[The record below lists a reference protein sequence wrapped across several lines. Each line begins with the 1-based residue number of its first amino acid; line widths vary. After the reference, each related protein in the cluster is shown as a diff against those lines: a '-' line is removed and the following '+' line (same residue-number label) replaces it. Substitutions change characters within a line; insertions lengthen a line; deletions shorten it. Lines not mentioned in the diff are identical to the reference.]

1 MFCEEEQEAL
11 RKKLLATPQA
21 KQIAPQF
28 AEFRGYEHL
37 VKGSD
42 LETIAELDRVQT
54 SDLTCEAERGT
65 EDNTDLPS
73 TVGVPIAAAG
83 DSASAACESVATLH
97 SVIAMSDV
105 IKEELA
111 ASMQENEGAGG
122 SVHKF
127 SGQHL
132 SLGHPADSDL
142 REILGLEDNII
153 FGQGMLDP
161 TSAMR
166 LEWHEHGNDEDRAN
180 FLYVVHG
187 RACDPKWIP
196 KHVKENFSSGLYHGG
211 AISEADFDTG
221 HSGWEL
227 RDFLDL
233 PSSRQAGLRPEHVI
247 ALRLYSSSSYS
258 LFNGP
263 MRSRTLPHPIKF
275 TMYVLNEA
283 LRKLKKVSAKM
294 NPHEY
299 NKVKSLWRG
308 MRNMSKDLD
317 KFISQGGT
325 ELAAM
330 STSEH
335 YEVARSFATT
345 LGLKWVEVGV
355 EKPTV
360 GNEIINEALATA
372 LENQKEFTKAQFED
386 FQIFS
391 GLDISDLTES
401 SYIKVVDSYFKPDTT
416 AGCALIFEFVTQGH
430 ARGVD
435 IGEFS
440 MFPKEREFLY
450 PPLTYLMLENEEGIQ
465 KQKDGTVVVRVIP
478 QMP

>member
-54 SDLTCEAERGT
+54 SDLTCEAEIGT
-65 EDNTDLPS
+65 EDNTDLDS
-73 TVGVPIAAAG
+73 TVGVPTVAG
-83 DSASAACESVATLH
+83 VDSASAEHATLP

-122 SVHKF
+122 MVRKF
-127 SGQHL
+127 SGQRL

-153 FGQGMLDP
+153 FGQGMFDP

-166 LEWHEHGNDEDRAN
+166 LEWHEHGSYKDWAN
-180 FLYVVHG
+180 FLYVVDG
-187 RACDPKWIP
+187 RACDPKWVPQHI
-196 KHVKENFSSGLYHGG
+196 KESFSSGLYHGG
-211 AISEADFDTG
+211 IISEADFDTG

-227 RDFLDL
+227 RDFLEL

-283 LRKLKKVSAKM
+283 MRKLKKVSAKM

-299 NKVKSLWRG
+299 NKVKRLWRG